1 MGTGAAVTDDADV
14 PGGAGTDRAAW
25 EAVVAP
31 SPASTTSAAPPS
43 NVIQQASGGIV
54 SETPTSPPTQA
65 PPRPPLRRRS
75 EDRVLGGVAGGLAD
89 HLGIDVALVR
99 IILVVL
105 ALFNG
110 IGILAYII
118 AWIAI
123 PARPA
128 GSPAPA
134 PARATG
140 GASGRQPLF
149 WVGVGL
155 LVLGALAL
163 VSGPLAGLGVL
174 PPGTARELVIPLVLI
189 GFGLALWRAG
199 EPDTASTTAAPPSAS
214 YDPATRME
222 NSMSPSA
229 TIPPAPGQP
238 GGAAGPPPAQ
248 PGDTGGGDWSPP
260 PAPQRPRS
268 WVTRATLGA
277 AFLAVGLLWTLQL
290 AGLVDLGVGT
300 ILAVALLIVGI
311 GLLIGAVVGR
321 ARWLILV
328 GALLLP
334 PVLAA
339 QVAPPAFGTV
349 VNWTTEGRGAGE
361 MRVTPSDLD
370 ELQDSYQLGIG
381 SVRLDLSELALEGE
395 TVTIDVEVGVGE
407 IRVTV
412 PDDVEVA
419 ATGSSGIGEVRLLDE
434 RSGGIGASEVSAT
447 QEPDDPDG
455 RIELDLTTGIGEVR
469 VASVPADR

>member
-1 MGTGAAVTDDADV
+1 M
-14 PGGAGTDRAAW
+14 
-25 EAVVAP
+25 
-31 SPASTTSAAPPS
+31 
-43 NVIQQASGGIV
+43 

-75 EDRVLGGVAGGLAD
+75 QDRVLGGVAGGLAD

-128 GSPAPA
+128 GTPAPA
-134 PARATG
+134 PARAAG
-140 GASGRQPLF
+140 VGGRQPLF

-199 EPDTASTTAAPPSAS
+199 EPETAAGQPAPPPATTSPAATPTASYAPAYGPTNDPSHDPS
-214 YDPATRME
+214 YDPTARTETPMT
-222 NSMSPSA
+222 SSTTP
-229 TIPPAPGQP
+229 PPAPGHPGETRPGGSGGPPPVQP
-238 GGAAGPPPAQ
+238 GGSDA
-248 PGDTGGGDWSPP
+248 GDWSPP

-277 AFLAVGLLWTLQL
+277 AFVAVGLLWTLQL

-311 GLLIGAVVGR
+311 GLLVGAVVGR
-321 ARWLILV
+321 ARWLILA

-370 ELQDSYQLGIG
+370 EVQESYQLGIG

-395 TVTIDVEVGVGE
+395 TVAIDVELGVGE
-407 IRVTV
+407 IRITV

-419 ATGSSGIGEVRLLDE
+419 VTGSAGIGEVRLLDE

-447 QEPDDPDG
+447 QEPDDPEG
-455 RIELDLTTGIGEVR
+455 RIELDLATGIGEIR
-469 VASVPADR
+469 VTSVAADR